1 MIVTPSS
8 AYWYLKVNRSD
19 PSSLHTVGAA
29 DGEALGKSEGLELGI
44 ADGKSLGD
52 ALGVIEGL
60 ELGITDGKSL
70 GEALDVTEG
79 LELGLK
85 DGELVVGELVVGE
98 LVVGELVVGGLVV
111 GGLVDGDSLGEALGG
126 GVAATNDVMLL
137 QGEVRKELRM
147 MIALI

>member
-60 ELGITDGKSL
+60 ELGIADGKSLGEALDVTEGLELGIADGKSL

-85 DGELVVGELVVGE
+85 D
-98 LVVGELVVGGLVV
+98 
-111 GGLVDGDSLGEALGG
+111 VDGDSLGEELGG

-137 QGEVRKELRM
+137 QGELRKELRM

>member
-98 LVVGELVVGGLVV
+98 LVVGELV
-111 GGLVDGDSLGEALGG
+111 DGDSLGEALGG
-126 GVAATNDVMLL
+126 GVAATNEVMLL

>member
-98 LVVGELVVGGLVV
+98 LVVGGLVV

>member
-29 DGEALGKSEGLELGI
+29 DGEALKKSKGLELGI

-60 ELGITDGKSL
+60 ELGITEGKSL

-85 DGELVVGELVVGE
+85 DGELVVGE

-126 GVAATNDVMLL
+126 GVAATNEVMLL

>member
-60 ELGITDGKSL
+60 ELGITEGKSL

-85 DGELVVGELVVGE
+85 DGELVVGE